1 MKKVLKLLT
10 LFAVLLLAGCSSTPD
25 LKTAVSKEVVIYTTE
40 IKESAIMRK
49 ETESEFIKFFERLLK
64 REIIL
69 PVEIH
74 IKAAV
79 YCSKIDKDKII
90 VDDKNKTVEL
100 TLPEPEFVI
109 DGVRIDW
116 DNAEVYVGT
125 LRSEFSSEEVEKFAK
140 KAIEKSKENLENN
153 KQEYAIIA
161 KQNAEKTVAAIIESF
176 GYRAIIHY

>member
-1 MKKVLKLLT
+1 MKKVLLVI
-10 LFAVLLLAGCSSTPD
+10 FAVLLLVGCSNPPD
-25 LKTAVSKEVVIYTTE
+25 IKTAVSREVVIYTTE

-69 PVEIH
+69 PVHIH

-90 VDDKNKTVEL
+90 VNDKNKTVEL

-109 DGVRIDW
+109 DGTRVDW

-125 LRSEFSSEEVEKFAK
+125 LRKEFSSEEVEKFAK
-140 KAIEKSKENLENN
+140 EAVEQCKENLENN
-153 KQEYAIIA
+153 KQEYIVMA
-161 KQNAEKTVAAIIESF
+161 KQNAEKAVSAIIESF
-176 GYRAIIHY
+176 GYKAIINY